1 MKESIL
7 YKILRPVLTFIFK
20 VIYRPTIIGK
30 ENISTTGRI
39 ILAGTHTHIL
49 DCILLMCCTKRPIH
63 FLAKAELM
71 KGPKKIIFAN
81 MGLIPV
87 HRERKDPNSLIEA
100 RKYLNNDM
108 VIGIFPEGTTRKK
121 KNTLLPFKIGAVR
134 LASDTNSMIVPF
146 TINHE
151 YIPFK
156 KSVEIIF
163 DKPISI
169 KNDLEKE
176 NELLKSIIEKN
187 MEG

>member
-7 YKILRPVLTFIFK
+7 YKILRPILTFLFK
-20 VIYRPTIIGK
+20 IIYRPTIIGND
-30 ENISTTGRI
+30 NICSTGRI

-87 HRERKDPNSLIEA
+87 HRERKDPDSLISA

-108 VIGIFPEGTTRKK
+108 LIGIFPEGTTRKEE
-121 KNTLLPFKIGAVR
+121 NTLLPFKIGAVK

-146 TINHE
+146 TINHK

-156 KSVEIIF
+156 KSVKIIF

-169 KNDLEKE
+169 KGDLNKS

-187 MEG
+187 MEV